1 MRCRAHC
8 GSDGER
14 NCEALHVSTPLP
26 NICCRKF
33 IKPFR
38 WRFET
43 IRDVWISGNDP
54 DLSSIG
60 RIVASYFVQPSV
72 VLARFQYT
80 TGYGIA
86 EDDVTEPISVLPT
99 IRTSGN

>member
-1 MRCRAHC
+1 MSLLLCLIFVA
-8 GSDGER
+8 
-14 NCEALHVSTPLP
+14 A
-26 NICCRKF
+26 KF

-99 IRTSGN
+99 IRTSGK

>member
-1 MRCRAHC
+1 MSVLLCLIFVA
-8 GSDGER
+8 
-14 NCEALHVSTPLP
+14 A
-26 NICCRKF
+26 KF

-38 WRFET
+38 RRFE
-43 IRDVWISGNDP
+43 
-54 DLSSIG
+54 
-60 RIVASYFVQPSV
+60 IVASYFVQPSV

-99 IRTSGN
+99 YCFPNKREAILMWETKMT